1 MEDWKVTIL
10 SYNLFPTIP
19 LTFDEMYWEAYWPIV
34 NEPVLDVRKVMINLN
49 KERKENEMKKMNEK
63 KRKLEREEAERLE
76 VLKKQEELR
85 QRKRKKIVESPT
97 QSLLPSSPHSTP
109 EKMKSPENAKLTPSR
124 SNPTTASYAGNSN
137 APPVRMITQF
147 VSYIILH
154 NSKIHC

>member
-10 SYNLFPTIP
+10 SYNVFPTVP

-34 NEPVLDVRKVMINLN
+34 NESLLDVRKVMMKLD
-49 KERKENEMKKMNEK
+49 KGRKENEKNEK
-63 KRKLEREEAERLE
+63 QRKLEREEAEPLK

-85 QRKRKKIVESPT
+85 LRKTKKIVESPT
-97 QSLLPSSPHSTP
+97 QSPLPSSPHSTP

-137 APPVRMITQF
+137 APPVCMITQF
-147 VSYIILH
+147 VSYVILH
-154 NSKIHC
+154 NSKKHC